1 MTVEVAF
8 GGRAEGGVRCQERCQ
23 VARTPTGTQAG
34 VTGEEVIDETRRFR
48 AVVEAVPASDV
59 EHILV

>member
-1 MTVEVAF
+1 
-8 GGRAEGGVRCQERCQ
+8 VRCQERCQ